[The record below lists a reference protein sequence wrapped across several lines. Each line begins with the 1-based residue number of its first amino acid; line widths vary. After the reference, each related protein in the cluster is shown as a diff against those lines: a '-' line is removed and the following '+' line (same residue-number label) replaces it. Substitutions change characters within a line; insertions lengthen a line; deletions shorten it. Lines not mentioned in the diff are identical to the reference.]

1 MSFLINISVIFHD
14 FIFYGKIV
22 LRSISYVTK
31 MLAAKMSA
39 AKVLAGKLLT
49 TIVNIVL
56 LTSETVF
63 FFPERY

>member
-1 MSFLINISVIFHD
+1 
-14 FIFYGKIV
+14 
-22 LRSISYVTK
+22 